1 MVGPNCLGVINAES
15 DACYNASFANQTPM
29 SGSLAFVSQSGAL
42 CTSVLDFAAQREMGF
57 SKFVSFG
64 NKADVNEVDLLNYLA
79 EDDKTKVVAMY
90 LEAIG
95 DGEGF
100 TKAVRKL
107 LWEKNKPVLILKS
120 GRSAAGAKAVSSHT
134 GSLAGNDAVY
144 EALLKQSGAIRVDS
158 IEQLFD
164 YAALFCNQIIPV
176 MMSKDLFADI
186 YEQRGASRTELAV
199 DIENSAAIIVT
210 LVPWCLMCS
219 VPLGFMGVGYGAMK
233 YAVYVYAVPLCYL
246 LTKKRFKFNV

>member
-1 MVGPNCLGVINAES
+1 M
-15 DACYNASFANQTPM
+15 T
-29 SGSLAFVSQSGAL
+29 
-42 CTSVLDFAAQREMGF
+42 VL
-57 SKFVSFG
+57 S
-64 NKADVNEVDLLNYLA
+64 
-79 EDDKTKVVAMY
+79 
-90 LEAIG
+90 
-95 DGEGF
+95 
-100 TKAVRKL
+100 AVM
-107 LWEKNKPVLILKS
+107 
-120 GRSAAGAKAVSSHT
+120 
-134 GSLAGNDAVY
+134 
-144 EALLKQSGAIRVDS
+144 
-158 IEQLFD
+158 
-164 YAALFCNQIIPV
+164 AALFCNQIIPV